1 LQLLEQAV
9 ARQYARPPVRYIG
22 IMDNP
27 RLNPDV
33 LLSPVE
39 NGYIAYDA
47 ALDRLHE
54 LNPVAALIIELCNGN
69 RDVPEIRALAA
80 PFVPEDK
87 TGEIDKWID
96 GAVAAGL
103 LVRDG
108 VPESGKVMDA
118 ERLSELAA
126 HLREYG
132 KIQPAYLCARR
143 MVELA
148 PDDAEAWCSMAE
160 LAHIVGQREQA
171 RIGYEKYLKSHPEDA
186 EVRHILTA
194 LRDEATP
201 ARVPDE
207 CIQQLYKKF
216 SAFYESNMVETL
228 DYRAPERLGKLLQGV
243 LGEQCGFRVL
253 DLGCGTGLSGLAL
266 KPRAAHLTGVD
277 LSPEMV
283 EKARTRGIY
292 DQLEV
297 AEITCWLAQ
306 NSDDYDLI
314 VACDTLIYF
323 GELTPVMQGA
333 RSRLKD
339 GGVFAFSV
347 ERGDKKPYRL
357 TDSGRYAHTR
367 DHIEEAV
374 AGANLHLLQLDEG
387 FLRMEYGND
396 VIGLFAAVQK

>member
-1 LQLLEQAV
+1 
-9 ARQYARPPVRYIG
+9 
-22 IMDNP
+22 MDNP
-27 RLNPDV
+27 RLNPGSV
-33 LLSPVE
+33 TILSPRRKRL
-39 NGYIAYDA
+39 YIAYNA

-54 LNPVAALIIELCNGN
+54 LNLVAALIIELCNGN

-87 TGEIDKWID
+87 TGEIDKWIN
-96 GAVAAGL
+96 GAVTAGL

-108 VPESGKVMDA
+108 APGSGKVMDT

-126 HLREYG
+126 HLRENG

-148 PDDAEAWCSMAE
+148 PDNAEAWCSMAE

-194 LRDEATP
+194 LRDEAP
-201 ARVPDE
+201 PVRVPDE

-228 DYRAPERLGKLLQGV
+228 DYQAPERLGKNCFRSV
-243 LGEQCGFRVL
+243 LGEQGGFRVL

-266 KPRAAHLTGVD
+266 KPRAVRLTGVD

-297 AEITCWLAQ
+297 CEITCWLAQ

-314 VACDTLIYF
+314 VACDTLDLFRRSDAGDACRPKQAERWGRVRLF
-323 GELTPVMQGA
+323 GRA
-333 RSRLKD
+333 RR
-339 GGVFAFSV
+339 
-347 ERGDKKPYRL
+347 
-357 TDSGRYAHTR
+357 
-367 DHIEEAV
+367 
-374 AGANLHLLQLDEG
+374 
-387 FLRMEYGND
+387 
-396 VIGLFAAVQK
+396 QKAIPAY